1 MCFMTWKPAFSVND
15 EDLDRQHMRLVQLV
29 NSLHDAMLA
38 ETPRHAM
45 DRIASD
51 LSMYAR
57 FHFRKEEDL
66 LKLHGY
72 PAIDAHIEEHA
83 EFAARLDD
91 FAGGLKAG
99 QQAIPEPM
107 LEFMKTWLGRH
118 LAESDAG
125 YADHLNI
132 SRAA

>member
-1 MCFMTWKPAFSVND
+1 MCLMTWDPAFSVDD

-38 ETPRHAM
+38 GSPRHAM

-83 EFAARLDD
+83 EFRARLDD
-91 FAGGLKAG
+91 FAGALKAG
-99 QQAIPEPM
+99 RQAIPEPF
-107 LEFMKTWLGRH
+107 LEFMKTWLSRH
-118 LAESDAG
+118 LAETDAG
-125 YADHLNI
+125 YACHLNI

>member
-1 MCFMTWKPAFSVND
+1 MCFMTWEPAFSVDD
-15 EDLDRQHMRLVQLV
+15 EDLDRQHKRLVQLV

-38 ETPRHAM
+38 GTPRQAM

-51 LSMYAR
+51 LSFYAR
-57 FHFRKEEDL
+57 FHFRKEEEL

-83 EFAARLDD
+83 EFRARLDD
-91 FAGGLKAG
+91 FAGALKAG
-99 QQAIPEPM
+99 RQAIPEQF
-107 LEFMKTWLGRH
+107 LEFIKTWLSRH
-118 LAESDAG
+118 LAEADAD
-125 YADHLNI
+125 YACHLNI